1 MLRTINRAAYGIR
14 LTQMPVA
21 SRTLQWHRFY
31 TKDVNND
38 QIFIHPIAD
47 SKFKVSLS
55 PKENALP
62 LGYSKNEKI
71 STTNFDDNDEF
82 LSVLHSNIASNV
94 HNDFAFIVEAG
105 TFANSYMPIYD
116 FREIPSYSRVPEVD
130 NIFGYVHVNGDGKI
144 IPGSYEPNSMYRL
157 CNGAGLP
164 RLSDHI
170 YDLVRQKCET
180 TN

>member
-1 MLRTINRAAYGIR
+1 MLRTI
-14 LTQMPVA
+14 
-21 SRTLQWHRFY
+21 SRTAYAKHLNQIPAVYKSSQWCRFY
-31 TKDVNND
+31 TKDAKND
-38 QIFIHPIAD
+38 HIFIHPIAN

-62 LGYSKNEKI
+62 IGYSGKEEVN
-71 STTNFDDNDEF
+71 TTNFEDNDEF
-82 LSVLHSNIASNV
+82 LSVLHSKIGLDV

-116 FREIPSYSRVPEVD
+116 FREIPSYGRVPEVD
-130 NIFGYVHVNGDGKI
+130 NIFGYVHVNELGKI

-164 RLSDHI
+164 RLSDYL
-170 YDLVRQKCET
+170 YDSVRQKCESV
-180 TN
+180 N

>member
-1 MLRTINRAAYGIR
+1 MLRTISRAAYGKR
-14 LTQMPVA
+14 LNQIPVA
-21 SRTLQWHRFY
+21 NHSFQFCRFY
-31 TKDVNND
+31 SKDANND
-38 QIFIHPIAD
+38 HIFIHSIAN
-47 SKFKVSLS
+47 SKFKFSLS

-62 LGYSKNEKI
+62 IGYSKEEKVN
-71 STTNFDDNDEF
+71 TANFEDNNEF
-82 LSVLHSNIASNV
+82 LSVLHSKIALDV

-130 NIFGYVHVNGDGKI
+130 NIFGYVHVNEEGKI

-164 RLSDHI
+164 RLSDHL
-170 YDLVRQKCET
+170 YELVRQNCESSK
-180 TN
+180 